1 MVGCLFPIFMIS
13 KGLFF
18 AKSLKKDWLAGYLL
32 GMRIAILS
40 RGPRLYSTRR
50 LVEEGSKRGL
60 DVNVLDPLKFGL
72 TIGTDGVEILHKGE
86 PVSFDA
92 AIPRIGHSITRHGV
106 ALLNQFEQLGMYT
119 ANTGDSIRISRDKLL
134 ASQILAKN
142 GIRIPTT
149 AYVRDLQDV
158 EAAVERVGGLPC
170 VIKVSEGTQ
179 GQGVFLRHTL
189 REAMNLVEALLLT
202 GKAVLI
208 QQYIAESHGRDVRAL
223 VVGDRVVAAMRRRAR
238 GREFRSNFHLNGTVE
253 PVELDEE
260 YINAA
265 RRASRVLGLNIAGVD
280 LLEGADG
287 PLVLEVNSSPGLQ
300 GIETASGVNVAG
312 EIIDF
317 LISDVDFAGVDV
329 GQLLRTNLD
338 QGVLSLHIKQHP
350 RLVGRSIRE
359 LFSLGNEIPVF
370 ALARGSNLLWNPNH
384 EIQLRFDDV
393 LICYGEFKAL
403 RQALKGAMRIGLNN
417 DRWTA
422 GNIGLNEN
430 PHVSMSDTT
439 YFSELGFDF

>member
-1 MVGCLFPIFMIS
+1 M
-13 KGLFF
+13 
-18 AKSLKKDWLAGYLL
+18 

-359 LFSLGNEIPVF
+359 LFSLGNDIPVF

-422 GNIGLNEN
+422 GNVGLNEN